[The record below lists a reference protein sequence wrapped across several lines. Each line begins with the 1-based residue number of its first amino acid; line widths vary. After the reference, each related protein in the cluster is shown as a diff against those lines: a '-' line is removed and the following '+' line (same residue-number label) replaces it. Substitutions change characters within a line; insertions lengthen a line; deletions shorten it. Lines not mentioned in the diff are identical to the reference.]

1 MTVIFVQRSVLKLNG
16 LFLREIFSYIRLF
29 CLKWTFLTLKNG
41 HVIPKFWVLVNFI
54 GRDIILLWTLI
65 VNTVTVKIT
74 SQRKFRVLRSNL
86 AKI

>member
-1 MTVIFVQRSVLKLNG
+1 M
-16 LFLREIFSYIRLF
+16 
-29 CLKWTFLTLKNG
+29 KWTFLTLKNG
-41 HVIPKFWVLVNFI
+41 HVIPEFWVLENFI

-65 VNTVTVKIT
+65 FNTVSVKIT